1 MLTASAMAGME
12 MFQFLMLMREQIS
25 LADLASGL
33 IKAVFFGGAI
43 AVVSCHF
50 GLRASGGSVGVGR
63 AVNASVV
70 GSAIGIV
77 VLDYLLTWVL
87 K

>member
-1 MLTASAMAGME
+1 MTGPTKSDTFGAM
-12 MFQFLMLMREQIS
+12 
-25 LADLASGL
+25 
-33 IKAVFFGGAI
+33 I
-43 AVVSCHF
+43 ALRSCHF
-50 GLRASGGSVGVGR
+50 GLSVTGGAPGVGR